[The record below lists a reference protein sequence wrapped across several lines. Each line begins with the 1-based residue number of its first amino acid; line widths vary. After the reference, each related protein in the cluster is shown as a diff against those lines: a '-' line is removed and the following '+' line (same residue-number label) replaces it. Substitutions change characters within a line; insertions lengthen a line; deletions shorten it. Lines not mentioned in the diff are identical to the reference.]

1 MTKEPAAE
9 RREHSFTHHGT
20 TIEDPYAWLKD
31 PSYPEVND
39 PDVIHYLQ
47 AENQHFEAHMQ
58 PLSNLVDTLFEEIKA
73 RQPAEDESVPYLK
86 NGWWYQ
92 WRFLKDAQYR
102 TWYRAAEATPD
113 HWEVLLDETVLAEG
127 LEFFR
132 LGAIS
137 ISPDGK
143 RLAYSADTNGSERF
157 TLRVLDIT
165 TRESLIEP
173 IEETMG
179 SPIWNSEGNA
189 FLYTVVNKEWRPYQ
203 VWHHTLGDSAGDRL
217 VYQEEDSSFFVGLDL
232 TQSEDIV
239 LISTGGHTHNEVFY
253 LPRNNL
259 AAELKLISPR
269 RDHHEYHVDHGDGSF
284 FIRSNREHV
293 NFDVFRVDDAN
304 PNEDSWEKVIE
315 GGARRYITDHL
326 PLKVGLIIEERLD
339 GLDQIQINPID
350 GEAYYIDFPESAY
363 SAGFGTNPS
372 YETSKLRLGYTSMV
386 TPSTVFDFDFKTQ
399 QLEIKKVQE
408 IPSGYDADQY
418 RTERVIA
425 TARDGVNVPISLVY
439 HKDTQLDGSAPLYL
453 YGYGAYGISI
463 SPSFSTT
470 RLSLLDRGFIYAIA
484 HIRGGDDLGYQ
495 WYLDGKLE
503 QRTNTF
509 NDFVDCGR
517 ALVEKGFTSKG
528 NIAIAGGSAGGELMG
543 AVMNQAPDLWGAI
556 AAHVPFVDVLNTML
570 DDELP
575 LTPMEW
581 PEWGNPI
588 EDPAAFEHIQSYS
601 PYDQLI
607 ARDYPPLMVTA
618 GLNDPRV
625 TYWEPAK
632 FVAKIRHLRTNDAP
646 LILKTNMGAGHG
658 GKSGRFDSLRESAE
672 EFAFFVDLL
681 SLER

>member
-31 PSYPEVND
+31 PGYPEVSD

-102 TWYRAAEATPD
+102 TWYRAAEANSD
-113 HWEVLLDETVLAEG
+113 QWEVLLDETVLAEG

-137 ISPDGK
+137 ISPDGE

-157 TLRVLDIT
+157 TLRVLDIS
-165 TRESLIEP
+165 TRESLIDP

-179 SPIWNSEGNA
+179 SPIWNSEGSA

-239 LISTGGHTHNEVFY
+239 LISTGGHTHNEVYY
-253 LPRNNL
+253 LPRDNL
-259 AAELKLISPR
+259 TTELKLISPR
-269 RDHHEYHVDHGDGSF
+269 RDRHEYHVDHGDDAF

-315 GGARRYITDHL
+315 GGDRRYITDHL
-326 PLKVGLIIEERLD
+326 PLNVGLIIEERLD
-339 GLDQIQINPID
+339 GLDQIQINPVD

-363 SAGFGTNPS
+363 SAGLGTNPS

-386 TPSTVFDFDFKTQ
+386 TPSTVFDFDLKTQ

-470 RLSLLDRGFIYAIA
+470 RLSLLDRGFVYAIA

-503 QRTNTF
+503 KRTNTF

-588 EDPAAFEHIQSYS
+588 EDPAAFEHIRSYS
-601 PYDQLI
+601 PYDQLN

-632 FVAKIRHLRTNDAP
+632 FVAKIRHLRTNNAP

-681 SLER
+681 GSSE